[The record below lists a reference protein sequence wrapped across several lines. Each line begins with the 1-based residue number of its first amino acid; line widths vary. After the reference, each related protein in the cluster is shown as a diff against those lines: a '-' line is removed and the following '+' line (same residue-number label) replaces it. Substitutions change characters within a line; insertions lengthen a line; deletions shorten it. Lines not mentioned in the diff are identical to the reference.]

1 MTPTSYLELLTTFI
15 KLLGEKRMEINETRR
30 RLEVGL
36 QKLLTTAQQVSYFK

>member
-1 MTPTSYLELLTTFI
+1 MYYRASF
-15 KLLGEKRMEINETRR
+15 NETRR